1 MHYNVAG
8 LLKESSG
15 YKSMETVDE
24 IFFVEEMDRQADA
37 FGKLVFIRTDKG
49 IWVSGEIVVLIELD
63 CGACLNKFEFQS
75 QINLEEE
82 FIPYIDMRNNSIIH
96 VQKEEGNF
104 RIDSDNLIDL
114 EEAMSQYTFMKIP
127 FSPRCT
133 VQCKGLC
140 VKCGVDLNTN
150 NCDCNTKQIDSRW
163 APLESSLDSIKE

>member
-1 MHYNVAG
+1 MR
-8 LLKESSG
+8 S
-15 YKSMETVDE
+15 D
-24 IFFVEEMDRQADA
+24 D
-37 FGKLVFIRTDKG
+37 TDYYDIDG
-49 IWVSGEIVVLIELD
+49 
-63 CGACLNKFEFQS
+63 NKVCDP
-75 QINLEEE
+75 NG
-82 FIPYIDMRNNSIIH
+82 D
-96 VQKEEGNF
+96 NF

-163 APLESSLDSIKE
+163 APLESLLDSIKE